1 MAGGMA
7 LGADERD
14 PEDEGCERADPDFRR
29 PRPLPGPFYA
39 RGVSHGS
46 GSVRAGD

>member
-1 MAGGMA
+1 MAGGVA

-14 PEDEGCERADPDFRR
+14 PEDEGCERADPDLRG

-39 RGVSHGS
+39 RGVSHRF